1 MAWLQGRLARKASW
15 AGRLRSR
22 LRLQTRIPAVTKAGS
37 MKNGHLFPD
46 GRVCFRGLTLP
57 QVSDQSVL
65 DAYPV
70 LSLSPDLAQLQG
82 EKRSIRR
89 ERTT

>member
-1 MAWLQGRLARKASW
+1 MR
-15 AGRLRSR
+15 
-22 LRLQTRIPAVTKAGS
+22 
-37 MKNGHLFPD
+37 NGHLFPS
-46 GRVCFRGLTLP
+46 GRVRFYGLTLP
-57 QVSDQSVL
+57 QVSDLSVL